1 MSPLVDPA
9 RWRPFGDGRTSS
21 AGRSAPAESVTD
33 TSLASR
39 LAAYKRNVAGTY
51 RSLPPGDIATSLPAG
66 PYVVSEKIDGETWFL
81 ESDGIATTLL
91 SPTGRA
97 ITGVPLT
104 DEANTL
110 LDGWSGLLAGELYAV
125 RGDTSSATPHADRS
139 RVFDLHAALGGG
151 ANARTDRLR
160 FAAFDIL
167 DDRGADAQ
175 LDAYAVRTAR
185 LQALLAGGSFLHCAS
200 FETVDEPADVG
211 AFFERLVSR
220 DGAEGLVVHSRDGR
234 AFKVKKE
241 ITIDAAVVGYAES
254 EDGVSEVLLGLIAP
268 DNPEAFQLIGRVR
281 TGWSHSEKRDLR
293 SRLEPTV
300 CESSYRGVTDH
311 GTLYRWVQPEL
322 VVEIKCNDLLAV
334 DTRDQAIRRM
344 RVAFDD
350 DSGWTPVGPAPS
362 VSLINAVF
370 LRVRDDKRAQRP
382 DVRFEQVSDLVPV
395 AAMVV
400 PAASEL
406 PASEVIRREVYTKG
420 SRGGFAVRKLVAWR
434 TNKHELDPRFPA
446 FALLFTD
453 YAPGR
458 RQPLTTE
465 IRIASTMETLDVF
478 ADDWLATNIKR
489 GWEAVSIS
497 RQDGQLES
505 DVAGP
510 AAVSNDGRDEVP
522 SSTGGTDMAPAPRLG
537 IAFARSSS
545 PTFPIVRRRLD
556 ALAQLGSLAITHDDK
571 GREAWFELTIGR
583 ALVQSARRIAN
594 LLNIVRGWKTTE
606 VSLDGELL
614 GKHDLGDFMERLETV
629 RRCWLRRKKQG
640 TESCRASCALGCEA
654 LRIRPSHE
662 HLSYAGNAEPPWF
675 AVGRFNGEAV
685 IVDKQALRDQLQA
698 PRNAEVRL
706 CPHFD
711 AAAVGARIDALP
723 GTIVSDDVTW
733 MLVYHSKDGKPA
745 WLWPRGSQPPPGLR
759 DTPHSAWQ
767 AGGLR
772 VGVDLGRADD
782 SDATATGSHQHASAP
797 PARSIPPTRY
807 ADVLGQDDALEAVR
821 DLVELPLKHAELF
834 ARIGATPQANGLIL
848 AGPPGTGKTLLA
860 RAVAG
865 ECGAHVEIVSGPAL
879 LSKWVGESEGALRA
893 IFEHAQELAPSVIL
907 FDELDSLAPH
917 RGGSSAQHDVSIV
930 AQLLV
935 MLDGLEERGQVS
947 VLATTN
953 RPDDIDP
960 ALRRPGRFDQVVWM
974 GLPDQEGRAA
984 LFTHHLRELKLDA
997 AIDRASLATEL
1008 ATLTDGCTGADIAFV
1023 CQRAALLCVKAAA
1036 LTPNDL
1042 DIAITADHLREAVAL
1057 VASAPAPVST
1067 KPGRRLHAAG

>member
-1 MSPLVDPA
+1 MTALTDPA
-9 RWRPFGDGRTSS
+9 RWRPLGN
-21 AGRSAPAESVTD
+21 GRSAPAGSVTD

-51 RSLPPGDIATSLPAG
+51 RSVPPGDIANSIPAG

-81 ESDGIATTLL
+81 HSDATATTLL
-91 SPTGRA
+91 SPRGRA

-104 DEANTL
+104 DEASTL

-125 RGDTSSATPHADRS
+125 QSNTNEDRQPYERP

-151 ANARTDRLR
+151 ADARTDRLR

-167 DDRGADAQ
+167 RDGDADPQ
-175 LDAYAVRTAR
+175 RDAYAVRTAR
-185 LQALLAGGSFLHCAS
+185 LQVLLAGSSLVHCAS
-200 FETVDEPADVG
+200 FETVDESAAV
-211 AFFERLVSR
+211 AHLFERVVTSG
-220 DGAEGLVVHSRDGR
+220 GAEGLVVHGSDGR
-234 AFKVKKE
+234 VFKVKPE
-241 ITIDAAVVGYAES
+241 IAIDGAVVAYAES
-254 EDGVSEVLLGLIAP
+254 EGGVSELLLGLIAS
-268 DNPEAFQLIGRVR
+268 DDSGYQLIGRVR
-281 TGWSHSEKRDLR
+281 TGWSHREKQDLR

-334 DTRDQAIRRM
+334 DTREQPIRRM
-344 RVAFDD
+344 RLAYSDD
-350 DSGWTPVGPAPS
+350 HGWTPLGPAPA

-382 DVRFEQVSDLVPV
+382 DARFEQVSDLVPV
-395 AAMVV
+395 AATVV
-400 PAASEL
+400 PAAADL
-406 PASEVIRREVYTKG
+406 PASEIVRREVYTKRV
-420 SRGGFAVRKLVAWR
+420 RGGVAVRKLVAWR

-446 FALLFTD
+446 FAALFTD
-453 YAPGR
+453 YAPER
-458 RQPLTTE
+458 QQPLKTE
-465 IRIASTMETLDVF
+465 LRVASTMETLDAFV
-478 ADDWLATNIKR
+478 DDWLASKIKR
-489 GWEAVSIS
+489 GWEAVSIA
-497 RQDGQLES
+497 RQDDIPE
-505 DVAGP
+505 
-510 AAVSNDGRDEVP
+510 AAAEEPTATIDDNHDEAP
-522 SSTGGTDMAPAPRLG
+522 QPTGGVDASTPGPRLG

-571 GREAWFELTIGR
+571 GREAWFELTIDR
-583 ALVQSARRIAN
+583 ALVQSARRLAN

-640 TESCRASCALGCEA
+640 PASCHASCAIACEA
-654 LRIRPSHE
+654 LRIRPTHE
-662 HLSYAGNAEPPWF
+662 HLSYAGNTEPPWF
-675 AVGRFNGEAV
+675 TVGRFNGESV
-685 IVDKQALRDQLQA
+685 IVDKQALRDQVQA
-698 PRNAEVRL
+698 PRNAEIRL
-706 CPHFD
+706 CPRFD
-711 AAAVGARIDALP
+711 ADAVGARIDALP
-723 GTIVSDDVTW
+723 GTIVADDDTW

-745 WLWPRGSQPPPGLR
+745 WLWPCASQLPSGLR

-772 VGVDLGRADD
+772 IGVDLGRADD
-782 SDATATGSHQHASAP
+782 SGATTTGHHEQAPAP

-834 ARIGATPQANGLIL
+834 ARLGAQPQANGVLL
-848 AGPPGTGKTLLA
+848 AGSPGTGKTLLA

-865 ECGAHVEIVSGPAL
+865 ECGAHVEIVSGPSL
-879 LSKWVGESEGALRA
+879 LSKWVGESEAAIRT
-893 IFEHAQELAPSVIL
+893 IFERARDLAPSVIL
-907 FDELDSLAPH
+907 FDEIDALAPR
-917 RGGSSAQHDVSIV
+917 RGESCAQHDVSLV

-935 MLDGLEERGQVS
+935 LLDGLEGRGQVF
-947 VLATTN
+947 VLGTTN

-984 LFTHHLRELKLDA
+984 LFMYHMRDLKLDA
-997 AIDRASLATEL
+997 GIDRESFAAELAAATE
-1008 ATLTDGCTGADIAFV
+1008 GCTGADIAFV

-1036 LTPNDL
+1036 HTPDDL

-1057 VASAPAPVST
+1057 VTRAPTSVAASR
-1067 KPGRRLHAAG
+1067 GRRLRTAG